1 LPKGELK
8 LKIALIGD
16 SLTEGRPGVPFIR
29 KLKERYPELTLVNLG
44 KPGESVK
51 SLHARLSKTK
61 LDTDFDLSFLWIG
74 VNDVY
79 TKLLKVQAQPIAA
92 DQEEFRELYTKVL
105 ESVIASSKQ
114 VVAVT
119 PGLVGEDMQNAPNQE
134 LKELSAVIQAII
146 RNCPNV
152 EFLDIRS
159 VFEKE
164 LAESDSSGYIST
176 GVLTVMKE
184 ALFYKNPKRIDQL
197 SEKRG
202 LHLTLDGIHL
212 NSRGAELVA
221 EEFAAMIDRYL

>member
-1 LPKGELK
+1 MPKGELE

-29 KLKERYPELTLVNLG
+29 KLKERYPGLTLVNLG

-51 SLHARLSKTK
+51 SLHTRLNKTK
-61 LDTDFDLSFLWIG
+61 LDTDYDLSFLWIG

-92 DQEEFRELYTKVL
+92 DQEEFRELYTAVL
-105 ESVIASSKQ
+105 ESVISSSKH
-114 VVAVT
+114 VVAVS

-134 LKELSAVIQAII
+134 LKELAAII
-146 RNCPNV
+146 LSITRSYPNV
-152 EFLDIRS
+152 DFLDIRS
-159 VFEKE
+159 AFKNK
-164 LAESDSSGYIST
+164 LDESDSSGYIST

-184 ALFYKNPKRIDQL
+184 ALFYKDPKRIDKL

-212 NSRGAELVA
+212 NSRGAEVVA
-221 EEFAAMIDRYL
+221 EEFAAVIDRYL